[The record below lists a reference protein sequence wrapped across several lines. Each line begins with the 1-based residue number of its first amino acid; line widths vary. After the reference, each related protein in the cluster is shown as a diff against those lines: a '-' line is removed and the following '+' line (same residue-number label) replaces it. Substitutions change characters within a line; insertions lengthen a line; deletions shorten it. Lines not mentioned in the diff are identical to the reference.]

1 MLCGGD
7 DVLTVPDG
15 GAALDAVQGIQ
26 GQVRLKQLDLG
37 ARIAVEPVVALLL
50 QLVQTRGHLQV

>member
-1 MLCGGD
+1 M
-7 DVLTVPDG
+7 LTVPDG